1 MSNPKYGP
9 GYEKSKD
16 KTRAKKRVLHLLESS
31 QKSEKQLRDKLK
43 EGGYEPDVIDEAID
57 YAKSYHYIDDERFAR
72 DFVRLSCHNKSRIRL
87 KQDLSQKGID
97 KDIIDIAIEEEYV
110 VDEVELLKD
119 LLRKRHFDS
128 EADYAEKQ
136 KHFRYLASKG
146 YSTSVIRRAMD
157 MDDEY
162 TGVQSDL

>member
-16 KTRAKKRVLHLLESS
+16 KTRAKKRVLHLLERS

-43 EGGYEPDVIDEAID
+43 EGGYEMDVIDEAIE

-97 KDIIDIAIEEEYV
+97 KDLIDIAIEEEYD
-110 VDEVELLKD
+110 VDEVDLLKNI
-119 LLRKRHFDS
+119 LRKRHFDPES
-128 EADYAEKQ
+128 DYAEKQ
-136 KHFRYLASKG
+136 KHFSNKMLDLAVASAHPFLYLLKIILLSF
-146 YSTSVIRRAMD
+146 
-157 MDDEY
+157 
-162 TGVQSDL
+162 

>member
-16 KTRAKKRVLHLLESS
+16 KTRAKKRVLHLLERS

-43 EGGYEPDVIDEAID
+43 EGGYEQDVIDEAID

-97 KDIIDIAIEEEYV
+97 KDLIDIAIEEEYEDEDIEDV
-110 VDEVELLKD
+110 EYDGMQEDIEDNASDIIANEVEESNRKAR
-119 LLRKRHFDS
+119 LR
-128 EADYAEKQ
+128 Q
-136 KHFRYLASKG
+136 
-146 YSTSVIRRAMD
+146 RRK
-157 MDDEY
+157 E
-162 TGVQSDL
+162 G

>member
-16 KTRAKKRVLHLLESS
+16 KTRAKKRVLHLLERS

-43 EGGYEPDVIDEAID
+43 EGGYEQEVIDEAID
-57 YAKSYHYIDDERFAR
+57 YAKGYHYIDDERFAR
-72 DFVRLSCHNKSRIRL
+72 DFVRLSCDSKSRIRL
-87 KQDLSQKGID
+87 KQDLIQKGID
-97 KDIIDIAIEEEYV
+97 KDIIEIAIEEEYQI
-110 VDEVELLKD
+110 DEVELLKN

-128 EADYAEKQ
+128 SADYKEKQ

-146 YSTSVIRRAMD
+146 YSTSIIRRAME
-157 MDDEY
+157 MDD
-162 TGVQSDL
+162 DFM